1 MKKWRLENQLRYWSI
16 GKGGNKMHLRKW
28 LDASKAQLEAINLL
42 FRIIIIENL
51 RQKKPRY

>member
-28 LDASKAQLEAINLL
+28 LDAAKAQLEAINLL

-51 RQKKPRY
+51 R